1 MKIFASMSRT
11 HRRLFVVAASVA
23 MDLCVVGLV
32 LGMFTGGGILT
43 AIGLEGQLELLDPTP
58 GTMIL
63 FCLGGLICL
72 AAGCAVGFMGLS
84 NALMKATTMGT
95 VRSSTIRSFPCDGGM
110 EHYVFSTVS
119 YYVDGVAY
127 ENEGRRQFSSNDMEA
142 AKKALAGTNPG
153 DQVRVFYKPGDPG
166 VIDLDAPPIDKSGSI
181 AFGVALVVVAM
192 ILFFTAGCMIQQLNA
207 LTK

>member
-1 MKIFASMSRT
+1 MIFAATSRT
-11 HRRLFVVAASVA
+11 HRRLFVIAASVA
-23 MDLCVVGLV
+23 MDLCVVALV
-32 LGMFTGGGILT
+32 LGMFTGSGILS
-43 AIGLEGQLELLDPTP
+43 AIGLEGQLELLDPST

-63 FCLGGLICL
+63 FCLGGLVCL
-72 AAGCAVGFMGLS
+72 AAGTAVGFMGLS
-84 NALMKATTMGT
+84 NASMKPTTMGT
-95 VRSSTIRSFPCDGGM
+95 VRSSTIRSFPCDEGM

-142 AKKALAGTNPG
+142 AKRALAGIDPG
-153 DQVRVFYKPGDPG
+153 DQARVFYKPGDPD

-181 AFGVALVVVAM
+181 AFGAALVMVAT
-192 ILFFTAGCMIQQLNA
+192 ILFFTAGCIIQQLNA